1 RELVAF
7 AAALNDLFDWPGPIA
22 PLWGTRV
29 QQYAQ
34 ATGLFNRVVDELL
47 EGGMHWLRY
56 QRWHE
61 LTSLVERLEA
71 CIQEAKA
78 RYLTARA
85 EVAHA
90 PAQGRTGPALGTV
103 RRGTGGPRNGPHGR
117 AGTARRPYPGGG
129 VATPARTVDRV
140 RAGGDAQRPGPGRR
154 AGGPAPHRRA
164 DHQHAH

>member
-1 RELVAF
+1 MTLDIQEQYDLHCRLQDAIYAARRHGFGMTFDQTRELVAF

-78 RYLTARA
+78 RYLTVRA

-90 PAQGRTGPALGTV
+90 PA
-103 RRGTGGPRNGPHGR
+103 
-117 AGTARRPYPGGG
+117 
-129 VATPARTVDRV
+129 
-140 RAGGDAQRPGPGRR
+140 
-154 AGGPAPHRRA
+154 
-164 DHQHAH
+164 